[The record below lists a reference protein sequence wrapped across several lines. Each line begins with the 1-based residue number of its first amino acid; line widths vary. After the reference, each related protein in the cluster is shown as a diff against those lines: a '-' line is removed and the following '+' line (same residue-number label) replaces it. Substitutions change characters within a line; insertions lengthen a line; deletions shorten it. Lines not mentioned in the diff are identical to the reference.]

1 MTQEEMKAILDEF
14 KAGLPKGVTEAE
26 VKTAIENKM
35 AELTAKFENMATSAD
50 FDSLKNAL
58 KALEMEIR
66 TMNESKAE
74 KVMTIEDALLK
85 KWAEMGIKTVAE
97 LKAHPE
103 LSQGIEIKAE
113 VPTLTT
119 GQTGT
124 IGRTQMDSMP
134 YFPPVRPL
142 AFIPYMRKRTLP
154 AGKDRVG
161 WNPAAYTSYV
171 GYLAENN
178 ANATNDA
185 ATATEKTRQ
194 MAKIS
199 AIKIIT
205 NEVEEDL
212 PLFAAAMAEKMREE
226 ALVWVDGQV
235 YSGDGNPDTNANPT
249 HFYGLENHATTFDA
263 TDFAGTVEKANLADL
278 IDAIKTKAK
287 KLNHM
292 VNRVWIN
299 PTDAFKY
306 RREKDTSGQYV
317 IGTLITGESV
327 IAGLQVVE
335 TEAVT
340 AGTMFV
346 GNDAVMQLISKREM
360 TFKVGEFGDD
370 AKYDRK
376 SALLFARMQVLV
388 EDEDR
393 KAVYKVADIAADL
406 SEINK
411 PAG

>member
-1 MTQEEMKAILDEF
+1 MTQEELKAILEEF
-14 KAGLPKGVTEAE
+14 KAGLPKGINEADVAKAVE
-26 VKTAIENKM
+26 AKM
-35 AELTAKFENMATSAD
+35 AEMTAKIENFATSAD
-50 FDSLKNAL
+50 FESLKNAM
-58 KALEMEIR
+58 KALETEIAKSR
-66 TMNESKAE
+66 VEDEE
-74 KVMTIEDALLK
+74 KVDSIEKALLK
-85 KWAEMGIKTVAE
+85 KWKELGITTVSE
-97 LKAHPE
+97 LKNHPSMRE
-103 LSQGIEIKAE
+103 GIEIKAE

-134 YFPPVRPL
+134 YFPPLRQL

-154 AGKDRVG
+154 TGKSLIG

-199 AIKIIT
+199 AIKIVT

-212 PLFAAAMAEKMREE
+212 PEFAAAMAERMREE
-226 ALVWVDGQV
+226 ALVYVDGQI
-235 YSGDGNPDTNANPT
+235 YAGDGNPDTNANPT
-249 HFYGLENHATTFDA
+249 HIYGLANHATTFDA
-263 TDFAGTVEKANLADL
+263 TEFAATIEKANLSDL
-278 IDAIKTKAK
+278 IDSIKTKAK
-287 KLNHM
+287 TLNHTID
-292 VNRVWIN
+292 RVWMN
-299 PTDAFKY
+299 PVDAFKY
-306 RREKDTSGQYV
+306 RRTKDADGNYV

-327 IAGLQVVE
+327 VSGVSVVE
-335 TEAVT
+335 TNAVT
-340 AGTMFV
+340 AGTLLA
-346 GNDAVMQLISKREM
+346 GNSAVMQLISKREM
-360 TFKVGEFGDD
+360 IFKIGEFGDD

-406 SEINK
+406 AEIDT
-411 PAG
+411 AQA

>member
-14 KAGLPKGVTEAE
+14 RAGLPKGITEADVAKAVE
-26 VKTAIENKM
+26 AKM
-35 AELTAKFENMATSAD
+35 AELTAKYENFATSAD
-50 FDSLKNAL
+50 FESLKTAL
-58 KALEMEIR
+58 KSLETQIKDMATKED
-66 TMNESKAE
+66 
-74 KVMTIEDALLK
+74 KVETIESALLK
-85 KWAEMGIKTVAE
+85 KFAEMGIKTVSE

-103 LSQGIEIKAE
+103 LAQGIEIKAE

-154 AGKDRVG
+154 SGKSIVG
-161 WNPAAYTSYV
+161 WNPAAYTSHV

-185 ATATEKTRQ
+185 ATAVEKTRG

-199 AIKIIT
+199 AIKIVT
-205 NEVEEDL
+205 GEVEEDL

-226 ALVWVDGQV
+226 ALAWVDGEI
-235 YSGDGNPDTNANPT
+235 YTGDGNPDTNANPT
-249 HFYGLENHATTFDA
+249 HFYGLALHATAFDA
-263 TDFAGTVEKANLADL
+263 TEFAATVEKPNLADL
-278 IDAIKTKAK
+278 IDAIKTKAR
-287 KLNHM
+287 KLHHTID
-292 VNRVWIN
+292 RVWIN

-306 RREKDTSGQYV
+306 RREKDTTGQYV
-317 IGTLITGESV
+317 IGSLITGESV
-327 IAGLQVVE
+327 VAGVKVVE

-340 AGTMFV
+340 AGTLFAA
-346 GNDAVMQLISKREM
+346 NSAVMQLFSKREM
-360 TFKVGEFGDD
+360 VFKVGEFGDD

-393 KAVYKVADIAADL
+393 KAVYKVANIGADL
-406 SEINK
+406 SEMNK
-411 PAG
+411 EQA